1 MSKYSIHNKENI
13 SSGANAADNIIK
25 VEEMTNTHSFVKNV
39 KHVSG
44 VQHPVVTL
52 YTDQQIADIKRF
64 CCKEQ
69 GAVIGVDKTY
79 NLGDFHVTPTVYK
92 GSFCSENNDITL
104 FSACK

>member
-1 MSKYSIHNKENI
+1 
-13 SSGANAADNIIK
+13 
-25 VEEMTNTHSFVKNV
+25 MTNTHSFVKNV